1 MVENSSAIRIRLP
14 QLPVP
19 ALPVSRR
26 RFMFTLLGPRTFLFL
41 IKISWNFAP
50 RFTTLRPTSSITNV
64 NFQLLPFSSCQA
76 SNFIKKGG
84 ACQKSTK
91 SPKIFFC
98 LIYIKG
104 NSNLSIHAKFQIAI
118 GSTSGSIN
126 FRSFLWEFQC

>member
-1 MVENSSAIRIRLP
+1 MHKRFC

-26 RFMFTLLGPRTFLFL
+26 PFMSTLLGPRTFLFL
-41 IKISWNFAP
+41 IRISWNLGYWLS
-50 RFTTLRPTSSITNV
+50 TLRSTCCITNV